1 MKKPMRVPEL
11 KQIRAKSIFTE
22 KPFSKQSRWGC
33 IMNNVFVEYFENKDD
48 LKPAKPNDA
57 IDKKLDE
64 KQVKGLI
71 SDQKDLKVKQ
81 GGKRY

>member
-1 MKKPMRVPEL
+1 ME
-11 KQIRAKSIFTE
+11 
-22 KPFSKQSRWGC
+22 
-33 IMNNVFVEYFENKDD
+33 NVFVEYFENKDD
-48 LKPAKPNDA
+48 LKPAKPNNA

>member
-1 MKKPMRVPEL
+1 
-11 KQIRAKSIFTE
+11 
-22 KPFSKQSRWGC
+22 
-33 IMNNVFVEYFENKDD
+33 MNNVFVEYFENKDD
-48 LKPAKPNDA
+48 LKPAKPNNA
-57 IDKKLDE
+57 FDKKLDE